1 MRHGYFGRNLSR
13 SSNEKKQLLR
23 ILVNELVMHGSI
35 QTTIAKAKA
44 VQPTVDKL
52 ITRAKKGEEQKRN
65 LLMDLPYPEAVKKL
79 LMDAQTR
86 FGTRSSGYTRII
98 KTNIR
103 RGDATQQVLLSFVD
117 APVEIIEPKT
127 QKDTKA
133 ESAKQVKPAA
143 KKEEPKAKKPRSV
156 KKDK

>member
-13 SSNEKKQLLR
+13 SSDEKKQLFR
-23 ILVNELVMHGSI
+23 ILANELIMHGSI

-44 VQPTVDKL
+44 VQPVVDKL
-52 ITRAKKGEEQKRN
+52 ITRAKKGENQRRT
-65 LLMDLPYPEAVKKL
+65 LLMDLPYPDAVKKL
-79 LMDAQTR
+79 LTDAQTR
-86 FGTRSSGYTRII
+86 FGARNSGYTRII

-117 APVEIIEPKT
+117 APVEIIAPKT
-127 QKDTKA
+127 EKGKVTKPSKK
-133 ESAKQVKPAA
+133 EKPEV
-143 KKEEPKAKKPRSV
+143 KKEEIKAKKRAP